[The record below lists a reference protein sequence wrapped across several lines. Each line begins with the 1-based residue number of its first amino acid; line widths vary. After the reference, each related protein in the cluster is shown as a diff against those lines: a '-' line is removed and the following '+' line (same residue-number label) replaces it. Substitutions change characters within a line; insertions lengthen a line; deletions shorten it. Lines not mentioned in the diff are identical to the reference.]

1 MRHTTKIQSLAMSNS
16 AEHTGR
22 LPSQAPTCR
31 VFTFR
36 GGDPLCFPSG
46 DLTGDDPGTSTGNSG
61 EGTGYNDP
69 DQP

>member
-16 AEHTGR
+16 AEPAGR
-22 LPSQAPTCR
+22 LPYQAPESR

-36 GGDPLCFPSG
+36 GGDPLCYPSG

-61 EGTGYNDP
+61 EGTGYNGP
-69 DQP
+69 DNP